1 MVRIVLVVVAVLG
14 LAAGLL
20 AMNVRPFLQ
29 AKPEIRSKDLSF
41 LPSPEIIRLLAV
53 GHFNSAQRLRWID
66 SFAYLQLQFDRRD
79 DTVAGGHSG
88 FTRLFDGLLALDPH
102 YHQVYQHAAV
112 CLNGIITDPHRA
124 LSYLV
129 RGNMEIPDDF
139 FLWQHTAAVLTTN
152 FRWDETHPEAF
163 DAFLTEWAEA
173 MTDPNQR
180 EAVLIWRQQHA
191 RRSFRGLDIFAYW
204 QDRLVVTTEGSPMAR
219 FIEGVMRQEL
229 VKYAQDL
236 VTKIRQERAARGLAT
251 ESLNDCLD
259 GDALNAVGIQAQWG
273 PISAVDGQPTW
284 RHDPWGWPFGWE
296 DGRLVSPGLKAHQ
309 LTEWVHG
316 INDRVRKQAQERGRW
331 PASLAEITEWG
342 ISLPALDDDQEL
354 VYRDQVVHLV
364 TEPPSHEPWPLRPS
378 ALSAP

>member
-1 MVRIVLVVVAVLG
+1 MRAILLVVAALG
-14 LAAGLL
+14 LTAGLVGL
-20 AMNVRPFLQ
+20 NVRPFLR

-41 LPSPEIIRLLAV
+41 LPSPAVIRLLAV

-79 DTVAGGHSG
+79 DAVAGGQSG

-112 CLNGIITDPHRA
+112 CLNGVITDPHRA

-129 RGNMEIPDDF
+129 RGTMEIPDDF

-152 FRWDETHPEAF
+152 FKWDETHPEAF
-163 DAFLTEWAEA
+163 DSFLTEWAEA

-180 EAVLIWRQQHA
+180 DAVLIWRQQHG

-204 QDRLVVTTEGSPMAR
+204 QERLVPTAENSSMAR
-219 FIEGVMRQEL
+219 FIEGVMREEL
-229 VKYAQDL
+229 VKYAQET
-236 VTKIRQERAARGLAT
+236 VTAIRKERAARGLLT
-251 ESLNDCLD
+251 DSLADCLD
-259 GDALNAVGIQAQWG
+259 SKALNAVGIQAQWG
-273 PISAVDGQPTW
+273 PIHAVDGQPQW

-296 DGRLVSPGLKAHQ
+296 DGRLTSPGLERHR

-331 PASLAEITEWG
+331 PTSLTEITEWD
-342 ISLPALDDDQEL
+342 ISLPPLQTDQEL
-354 VYRDQVVHLV
+354 IYRDQVVELIMV
-364 TEPPSHEPWPLRPS
+364 PPPFEPWPLRPS
-378 ALSAP
+378 TP